1 MKKAI
6 HQVAADILAEH
17 KQPMTADEIYEVII
31 SRELYEFKAKSP
43 KGVLRS
49 QLRRH
54 CKSES
59 PAQASS
65 APTFVISPDG
75 HFSLA

>member
-17 KQPMTADEIYEVII
+17 KRPMTADEIYEVIS

-59 PAQASS
+59 ES
-65 APTFVISPDG
+65 
-75 HFSLA
+75 